1 VDQPL
6 HLFEDRRPLLR
17 VEFVG
22 LQWEEFVD
30 VGIAAIDVRAA
41 LDDERGEPRRGVAE
55 CTARRAEYPRSK
67 LFVGVSGSE
76 SGAFMGTNLQRI
88 PTCCK

>member
-1 VDQPL
+1 LPSEDSPTRGPTPLRKASSQIGALIAFSWTRPL

-30 VGIAAIDVRAA
+30 VGIAA
-41 LDDERGEPRRGVAE
+41 
-55 CTARRAEYPRSK
+55 
-67 LFVGVSGSE
+67 
-76 SGAFMGTNLQRI
+76 
-88 PTCCK
+88 